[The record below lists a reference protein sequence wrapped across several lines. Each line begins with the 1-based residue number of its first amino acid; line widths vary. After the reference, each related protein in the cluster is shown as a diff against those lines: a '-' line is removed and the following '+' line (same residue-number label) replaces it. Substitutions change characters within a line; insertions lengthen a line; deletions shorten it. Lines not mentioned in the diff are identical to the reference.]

1 MTTGSSHREFAMLQ
15 PVTCFF
21 PNTGNPPIFW
31 VQRMAAVRA
40 ADAALRF
47 GGQGSVRAEC
57 DLELRN
63 HSCVKPHHP
72 ANPDSVLQHCKILR
86 GLVCS

>member
-15 PVTCFF
+15 TVTCFF

-31 VQRMAAVRA
+31 VQRMTAVPA

-47 GGQGSVRAEC
+47 CGQGSVRAEC
-57 DLELRN
+57 D
-63 HSCVKPHHP
+63 
-72 ANPDSVLQHCKILR
+72 
-86 GLVCS
+86 